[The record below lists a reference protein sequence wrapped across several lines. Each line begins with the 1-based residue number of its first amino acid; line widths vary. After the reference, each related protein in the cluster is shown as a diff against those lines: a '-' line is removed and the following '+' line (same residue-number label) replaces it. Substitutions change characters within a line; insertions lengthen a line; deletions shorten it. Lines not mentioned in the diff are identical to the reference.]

1 MLLYSVRYGSA
12 STSMRRAFSP
22 HTPMPLRRCRAPA
35 TLRAPDAP
43 LWLVW
48 IAARHAMSMA
58 GTTALQD
65 MMAELDGRRRE
76 ARSTATRMG
85 DLARARRAAVI
96 AARLMGARERYMC
109 GGLRCCSWERRRCG
123 ACALP
128 QQLLL
133 RTADLLILPGCCR
146 GRGNPLPRSP
156 RRLTACVIAGC
167 VGHAPVHSDS
177 DPQGGPCARGVVLN
191 SKSRATEPP
200 RRDAGGLSCIDSE
213 E

>member
-43 LWLVW
+43 LWLGW

-96 AARLMGARERYMC
+96 AARLMGGTRAVHV
-109 GGLRCCSWERRRCG
+109 RRVT
-123 ACALP
+123 
-128 QQLLL
+128 LLL
-133 RTADLLILPGCCR
+133 VGETALRRVRAAAAVAAANSGPIDTTGLL
-146 GRGNPLPRSP
+146 
-156 RRLTACVIAGC
+156 
-167 VGHAPVHSDS
+167 
-177 DPQGGPCARGVVLN
+177 
-191 SKSRATEPP
+191 
-200 RRDAGGLSCIDSE
+200 
-213 E
+213 

>member
-1 MLLYSVRYGSA
+1 MNGARTDDVRTARQMLLYSVRYGSA

-96 AARLMGARERYMC
+96 AARLTGSC
-109 GGLRCCSWERRRCG
+109 V
-123 ACALP
+123 
-128 QQLLL
+128 
-133 RTADLLILPGCCR
+133 
-146 GRGNPLPRSP
+146 RS
-156 RRLTACVIAGC
+156 T
-167 VGHAPVHSDS
+167 
-177 DPQGGPCARGVVLN
+177 
-191 SKSRATEPP
+191 
-200 RRDAGGLSCIDSE
+200 
-213 E
+213 

>member
-65 MMAELDGRRRE
+65 MMLDG
-76 ARSTATRMG
+76 G
-85 DLARARRAAVI
+85 ARRAAT
-96 AARLMGARERYMC
+96 RGA
-109 GGLRCCSWERRRCG
+109 
-123 ACALP
+123 
-128 QQLLL
+128 
-133 RTADLLILPGCCR
+133 
-146 GRGNPLPRSP
+146 
-156 RRLTACVIAGC
+156 
-167 VGHAPVHSDS
+167 
-177 DPQGGPCARGVVLN
+177 
-191 SKSRATEPP
+191 
-200 RRDAGGLSCIDSE
+200 
-213 E
+213 